1 MAADWLVIA
10 AGGDGTLNEVL
21 NGLHKD
27 ATLGIPPLG
36 TANVLARELG
46 LPPPASGRL
55 PQGPQLLHAAAQ
67 AGGGTL
73 GGRGCCRGQA
83 EVTAKRGVITLPT
96 YVGVE
101 KVRVIGW
108 GQP

>member
-1 MAADWLVIA
+1 MAADRLVIA

-46 LPPPASGRL
+46 LPPPA
-55 PQGPQLLHAAAQ
+55 
-67 AGGGTL
+67 
-73 GGRGCCRGQA
+73 
-83 EVTAKRGVITLPT
+83 
-96 YVGVE
+96 
-101 KVRVIGW
+101 
-108 GQP
+108 